1 MKAIKD
7 SLWFPAALVFYEIAT
22 YLSNDMYLPS
32 LPQISKD
39 MAISQDLAEYTLLF
53 WFLGSASMQL
63 LMGPLSDRFGRKI
76 VLMSGGVCYILAN
89 FICALTPPIS
99 IFLIARFI
107 QGSAVC
113 SMVVAGY
120 AAIHETYDTTRAIK
134 ITAMMG
140 SITILAPAFGPLLGA
155 LILQFAAW
163 PSIFYFLAIW
173 SLLAIL
179 WLGKVMQETNQ
190 ERVAIDL
197 KEIVRDFVA
206 IAKRKKFLHFM
217 LPYCLLFMAFICWIV
232 ESPFVIIETYQ
243 KTPLEYGYI
252 QLAIFGAFI
261 VGAQIVH
268 FAAGKVT
275 PNLLIHIGILIAV
288 VSVLLLVLISLIDSQ
303 AYYSLLLLL
312 MVFSMGSAIAF
323 GPLSRSAIDAC
334 SEPMGRRM
342 AIFSTYMNTFGVAA
356 TIVVTLFNDKT
367 MPNLSFM
374 IAAGVILAFI
384 VFHLSHDNPDKKQYD
399 DK

>member
-1 MKAIKD
+1 MKEIKP
-7 SLWFPAALVFYEIAT
+7 SLLFPAALVFYEIAT

-32 LPQISKD
+32 LPQISQD

-63 LMGPLSDRFGRKI
+63 LMGPLSDRFGRRI
-76 VLMSGGVCYILAN
+76 VLMSGGVAYVIAN
-89 FICALTPPIS
+89 FMCALTPDIYV
-99 IFLIARFI
+99 FLVARFI

-140 SITILAPAFGPLLGA
+140 SVTILAPAFGPLLGA
-155 LILQFAAW
+155 IMLQFADW
-163 PSIFYFLAIW
+163 RGIFYFLGIW
-173 SLLAIL
+173 SVLSIL
-179 WLGKVMQETNQ
+179 FLSKVMQETNPV
-190 ERVAIDL
+190 RVPIHFNDIA
-197 KEIVRDFVA
+197 RDFLA
-206 IAKRKKFLHFM
+206 IAKRKNFLHFM

-232 ESPFVIIETYQ
+232 ESPFVIIETYH

-261 VGAQIVH
+261 VGAQIVN
-268 FAAGKVT
+268 FSAGKMT
-275 PNLLIHIGILIAV
+275 PRFLIKMGIIIAV
-288 VSVLLLVLISLIDSQ
+288 AAVLLLVLVSLTSSQ
-303 AYYSLLLLL
+303 AYYSLIGLL

-334 SEPMGRRM
+334 TEPMGRRM

-356 TIVVTLFNDKT
+356 TVVVTLFNDKT
-367 MPNLSFM
+367 MANLSLM
-374 IAAGVILAFI
+374 IAFGVLLAAI
-384 VFHLSHDNPDKKQYD
+384 IYYYTSENPDTKARRS
-399 DK
+399 